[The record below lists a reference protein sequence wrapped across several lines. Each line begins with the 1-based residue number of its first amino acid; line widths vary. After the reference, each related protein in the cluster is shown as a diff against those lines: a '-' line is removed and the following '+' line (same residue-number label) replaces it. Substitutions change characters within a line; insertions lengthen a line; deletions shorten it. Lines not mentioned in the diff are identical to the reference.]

1 MRPRSVSP
9 EEKRRLRALLAARLE
24 GKEEILFAYVYGSF
38 VQGPFRDIDIAVFL
52 ADGSAGLSDPLRY
65 EVALEQELEEVT
77 GVSIDVRVLSAAP
90 LSFAFTVLKTGEIL
104 VSRDERARCEFVCRI
119 LAEYHDF
126 AYHRERYRREALGLL
141 R

>member
-1 MRPRSVSP
+1 MRPRKISL
-9 EEKRRLRALLAARLE
+9 EEKRRLRAFLTARLE
-24 GKEEILFAYVYGSF
+24 EKEEILFAYVYGSF
-38 VQGPFRDIDIAVFL
+38 LQGPFRDIDIAVFL
-52 ADGSAGLSDPLRY
+52 AGGSPELSDPLRY
-65 EVALEQELEEVT
+65 EMALEQELEEVV
-77 GVSIDVRVLSAAP
+77 GVPVDVRVLAAAP

-126 AYHRERYRREALGLL
+126 SYHRERYRREALGLL

>member
-1 MRPRSVSP
+1 MRPRNISP
-9 EEKRRLRALLAARLE
+9 EEKQHLRALLAARLE

-52 ADGSAGLSDPLRY
+52 ADGSTGLSDPLRY
-65 EVALEQELEEVT
+65 EMALEQELEEVV
-77 GVSIDVRVLSAAP
+77 GVPIDVRVLTLAP
-90 LSFAFTVLKTGEIL
+90 LSFAFTVLRTGEIL

-119 LAEYHDF
+119 IAEYHDF
-126 AYHRERYRREALGLL
+126 SYYRERYRREALGLL